1 MSEAWDDIQAIKS
14 KRNSLRERLEK
25 RKKERQ
31 DILGEKVVGSPK
43 TESGQEDFLTS
54 IKVDTGEFHKH
65 NIKVH
70 IIKISNQNLDAD
82 PEIEK
87 CLIQVLADI
96 SLLLPINSKQL
107 INKIEKIQLKS
118 VPNESLL
125 YFLKK
130 AAGQGLIRLVK
141 KKHK

>member
-1 MSEAWDDIQAIKS
+1 MSFTKHSNFLIK
-14 KRNSLRERLEK
+14 
-25 RKKERQ
+25 KKQ
-31 DILGEKVVGSPK
+31 KFS
-43 TESGQEDFLTS
+43 F
-54 IKVDTGEFHKH
+54 
-65 NIKVH
+65 
-70 IIKISNQNLDAD
+70 QNLDAD

-96 SLLLPINSKQL
+96 SPLLLPINSKQL

-130 AAGQGLIRLVK
+130 AAGQGLISIKEVSINNEMGYEVIQIERTGITTLFNDMLVGDK
-141 KKHK
+141 EIKIEDSLKRKCKNF